1 MQKVIEKAFKDCTM
15 LVIAHRLQT
24 IINSDKVLVLGAG
37 LKKEFGPPQK
47 LLKNPKSHF
56 SKLCSR
62 MKEAESKEEENKKK
76 KEALEKKDEKKD
88 DKK

>member
-1 MQKVIEKAFKDCTM
+1 M

-24 IINSDKVLVLGAG
+24 IIKSDKVLVLGAG

-47 LLKNPKSHF
+47 LLANPKSHF

-62 MKEAESKEEENKKK
+62 MKAAEEKEDETKKK
-76 KEALEKKDEKKD
+76 KEELEGK